1 METFAPKLSLYDI
14 ISMLIPGGII
24 LFIMGLYCPCLSPC
38 NLCTLTGDNS
48 IAFAIFI
55 FFPLAYMIGIANHIF
70 ASILWGAFRNNP
82 SLISFCLLRVVNGEF
97 ESTPNLDKL
106 LTKPKVDNCTVLTHC
121 VQHCFLCGILM
132 VVVASII
139 AVILSILSLCCAWIV
154 LAVFLI
160 ILYLVNLYIKC
171 CSNNSIERS
180 LVLEKYY
187 EAYYY
192 VQQNSQ
198 NKDVPVIEGQ
208 VAFLQSM
215 VVPIS
220 LLATMQGSAASSMN
234 CGIRL
239 LIFMVYIGIF
249 PIVYQRIKK
258 IHRRVWE
265 DYEFLKRNK

>member
-1 METFAPKLSLYDI
+1 
-14 ISMLIPGGII
+14 
-24 LFIMGLYCPCLSPC
+24 MGLYCSRLSLY
-38 NLCTLTGDNS
+38 NLYTLTGGNS
-48 IAFAIFI
+48 VAFVIFI
-55 FFPLAYMIGIANHIF
+55 FFPFAYMIGIANHIF
-70 ASILWGAFRNNP
+70 ASKLWGAFRNNP
-82 SLISFCLLRVVNGEF
+82 SLISLCLLQIVKGNF

-106 LTKPKVDNCTVLTHC
+106 LTKPKVDIYTVQEHY
-121 VQHCFLCGILM
+121 VQHCYLFGILII
-132 VVVASII
+132 VAASII
-139 AVILSILSLCCAWIV
+139 AAILSIPSLYCACIV
-154 LAVFLI
+154 LTIFFS
-160 ILYLVNLYIKC
+160 ILYLVHLYIKC
-171 CSNNSIERS
+171 SSNNSTERN

-198 NKDVPVIEGQ
+198 NKDIPVMEEQ

-220 LLATMQGSAASSMN
+220 LLATVQGGAASSMD
-234 CGIRL
+234 CGIRSLIL
-239 LIFMVYIGIF
+239 LVYIGIF

>member
-1 METFAPKLSLYDI
+1 METFASKLSLYDI

-24 LFIMGLYCPCLSPC
+24 LFILGLYCPYLSPC

-48 IAFAIFI
+48 VAFAIFI

-70 ASILWGAFRNNP
+70 ASILWGALRNNP
-82 SLISFCLLRVVNGEF
+82 SLISFCLLRVVKGEF
-97 ESTPNLDKL
+97 ESTPNLDNL

-121 VQHCFLCGILM
+121 VQHCFLCGISI
-132 VVVASII
+132 VVVVSII
-139 AVILSILSLCCAWIV
+139 AAILSIPSLCCACIV
-154 LAVFLI
+154 LVVFLS
-160 ILYLVNLYIKC
+160 ILYLVCLYIKC
-171 CSNNSIERS
+171 SSNNSIERS

-198 NKDVPVIEGQ
+198 NKDIPVMEGQ

-215 VVPIS
+215 AIPIS
-220 LLATMQGSAASSMN
+220 LLATMQGSAASSMI

-249 PIVYQRIKK
+249 PIVYDRIKK
-258 IHRRVWE
+258 IHTRVWE

>member
-24 LFIMGLYCPCLSPC
+24 LFIMGLYCPRLSLY
-38 NLCTLTGDNS
+38 NLSTLTGGNS
-48 IAFAIFI
+48 VAFVIFI

-82 SLISFCLLRVVNGEF
+82 SLISFCLLRVVDGEF

-106 LTKPKVDNCTVLTHC
+106 LTKPKVDIYTVQKHC
-121 VQHCFLCGILM
+121 DQHCCLLGILII
-132 VVVASII
+132 VAASII
-139 AVILSILSLCCAWIV
+139 AAILPIPSLYCAGIV
-154 LAVFLI
+154 LTIFFS
-160 ILYLVNLYIKC
+160 ILYLVHPYIKC
-171 CSNNSIERS
+171 SSNNSTERR

-198 NKDVPVIEGQ
+198 NKDIPIMEGQ

-215 VVPIS
+215 IIPIS
-220 LLATMQGSAASSMN
+220 LLVTMQGSAASSIN

-249 PIVYQRIKK
+249 PIVYDRIKK
-258 IHRRVWE
+258 IHTRVWE
-265 DYEFLKRNK
+265 DYEFFKRNK